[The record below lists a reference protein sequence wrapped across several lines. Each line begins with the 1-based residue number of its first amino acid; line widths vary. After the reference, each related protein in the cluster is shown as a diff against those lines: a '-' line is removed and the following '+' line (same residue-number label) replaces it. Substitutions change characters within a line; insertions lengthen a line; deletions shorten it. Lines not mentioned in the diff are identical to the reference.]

1 MNIHYTELTFGSDD
15 LLIISPNTKRTDSA
29 IMSEAF
35 YQIIDWN

>member
-15 LLIISPNTKRTDSA
+15 LLIISPTKRTDSA